1 MRKKCEDSSV
11 FEGSS
16 AGVVFAREKEI
27 IDYYAET
34 SDVIIRHSIIKDQS
48 IEQNDLL
55 SMMETV
61 NPIETIKEGAL
72 INAEFRKR

>member
-1 MRKKCEDSSV
+1 MLYL
-11 FEGSS
+11 
-16 AGVVFAREKEI
+16 REKKRL
-27 IDYYAET
+27 DYYVET

-48 IEQNDLL
+48 IEQNDLP